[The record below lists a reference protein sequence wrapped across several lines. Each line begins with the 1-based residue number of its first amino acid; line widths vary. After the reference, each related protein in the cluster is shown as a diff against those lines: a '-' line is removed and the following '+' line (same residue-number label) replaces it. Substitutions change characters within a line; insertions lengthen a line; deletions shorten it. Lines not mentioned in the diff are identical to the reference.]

1 MIPVI
6 DIFAGPGGLGEGF
19 SAPSR
24 SDGQRRFSIKL
35 SIEKERSAHET
46 LLLRSFFRQFGPRT
60 VPEDYY
66 ELVRGQ
72 IDIETLFTRFPR
84 ESEGARLE
92 AWQATLGETPWP
104 EVSDRITQALKGA
117 ENWALI
123 GGPPCQAY
131 SLAGRSR
138 SRGINGYVPEEDHRH
153 YLYREYLKII
163 ANHWPTVFV
172 MENVKGLLSA
182 TLLGNQIF
190 HRILEDLENPS
201 KAVGRG
207 WPESGGRSYRYQLWS
222 LVEQG
227 MFGDFKPSQYLVKAE
242 QFGIPQARHRV
253 IILGI
258 RDDVG
263 VGPRLLRQ
271 SDAVPLSKVI
281 SGLPT
286 LRSGLSGGDD
296 NAELWRDRLREAL
309 GRRWLAGARK
319 VGGDDV
325 HALLVDALRK
335 VKEPPNGRGGEFID
349 FEAAID
355 YAPEWFL
362 DPRLGGV
369 CNHSS
374 RSHITKDLYRYLYA
388 TCYAA
393 IHQRS
398 PKLPEFPRD
407 LLPAHENV
415 EKALKNGGLFGDRF
429 RVQVSDRPA
438 TTITSHI
445 SKDGHYYIHP
455 DPLQCRSL
463 TVREAARLQTFPDNY
478 FFTGP
483 RTSQYVQV
491 GNAVPPLLANQIAE
505 RVFDVLKR
513 AGCTD

>member
-1 MIPVI
+1 MIPVV

-19 SAPSR
+19 SAAGR

-46 LLLRSFFRQFGPRT
+46 LLLRSFFRQFDPPT

-66 ELVRGQ
+66 ELVRGM
-72 IDIETLFTRFPR
+72 IDIETLFSRFPE
-84 ESEGARLE
+84 ESEKARSE
-92 AWQATLGETPWP
+92 AWRATLGETPWP
-104 EVSDRITQALKGA
+104 EVSDRIALALQGA
-117 ENWALI
+117 ENWLLI

-131 SLAGRSR
+131 SVAGRSR
-138 SRGINGYVPEEDHRH
+138 SRGIKDYVPEKDHRH

-163 ANHWPTVFV
+163 ASHWPTIFV

-190 HRILEDLENPS
+190 HRILEDLEEPS
-201 KAVGRG
+201 KAVNGA
-207 WPESGGRSYRYQLWS
+207 WPDAGGRAHKYRLWS
-222 LVEQG
+222 LVEHR
-227 MFGDFKPSQYLVKAE
+227 MFGDFTPGQYLVKAE

-253 IILGI
+253 IILGV

-263 VGPRLLRQ
+263 VVPRLLQ
-271 SDAVPLSKVI
+271 ESDPVPVAKVI
-281 SGLPT
+281 SGLPP
-286 LRSGLSGGDD
+286 LRSGLSDGDD
-296 NAELWRDRLREAL
+296 NGELWRDRLREAL
-309 GRRWLAGARK
+309 GRRWLAGARN

-335 VKEPPNGRGGEFID
+335 VKEPPNGRGGEFI
-349 FEAAID
+349 ACNPAID

-362 DPRLGGV
+362 DPRLEGA

-374 RSHITKDLYRYLYA
+374 RSHIKKDLYRYVYA
-388 TCYAA
+388 ACYAA
-393 IHQRS
+393 VHRRS
-398 PKLPEFPRD
+398 PKLSEFPRD

-455 DPLQCRSL
+455 DPFQCRSL

-505 RVFDVLKR
+505 RVYDVMER
-513 AGCTD
+513 AGCAD